1 MDSNTIINRKISNA
15 GPLLPLYI
23 PIIFTVLATA
33 AASFLLFKYTDKT
46 CIYTVFY
53 NLVYSKIFPYF
64 MANPY
69 FIYNFNVNFRT
80 KFNVSQW

>member
-46 CIYTVFY
+46 RIYTVFY
-53 NLVYSKIFPYF
+53 NLDCLQFTVKYF
-64 MANPY
+64 HISWQTRILYIILM
-69 FIYNFNVNFRT
+69 
-80 KFNVSQW
+80 